1 MKQIELTT
9 NFAKNWKALRKKH
22 YDYEKLNTV
31 IELLATT
38 TELPGKYK
46 DHALYGNWQ
55 GYRECHIEAN
65 WLLIYQTTETK
76 LILIATAHTT
86 TFSNKV

>member
-38 TELPGKYK
+38 TE
-46 DHALYGNWQ
+46 
-55 GYRECHIEAN
+55 
-65 WLLIYQTTETK
+65 TK
-76 LILIATAHTT
+76 LILIATGTHDDL
-86 TFSNKV
+86 FK